1 MKIPLISALFKSKS
15 HDAGGFAICLG
26 AHGVYLAQIKRGGAM
41 PGVVRCEYHET
52 GVVSA
57 DELGKLRREGKF
69 ASHDVITLLAAGE
82 YQMLLVE
89 TPNVPADELKTA
101 IRWKIK
107 SDLNYHIDDAVVDVL
122 QIPANKSTPDRAQS
136 LYAIAASNDTVRK
149 RIALFEQAK
158 IKLNVIDI
166 PEMAQRN
173 IATLFEQTDRALA
186 LLAFDDNGGLLTFT
200 AKGELYLARHIEISF
215 GQLQDANEKLRE
227 QHRDRVGLELQR
239 SLDYFGQQY
248 NHLAVSRVLV
258 SAPADS
264 ALVSFLSSEI
274 TLKVEQLDLSQVM
287 DISAVPALADSEF
300 VAHALPVLGAA
311 LRQERSAA

>member
-52 GVVSA
+52 AVVSA
-57 DELGKLRREGKF
+57 DKLGKLRREKQFG
-69 ASHDVITLLAAGE
+69 SHDFITLLAAGE

-89 TPNVPADELKTA
+89 TPNVPANELKTA

-136 LYAIAASNDTVRK
+136 LYAIAASNDTIQK

-158 IKLNVIDI
+158 IKLGVIDI

-173 IATLFEQTDRALA
+173 IAALFEQTDRALV
-186 LLAFDDNGGLLTFT
+186 LLAFDDNGGL
-200 AKGELYLARHIEISF
+200 
-215 GQLQDANEKLRE
+215 
-227 QHRDRVGLELQR
+227 
-239 SLDYFGQQY
+239 QQV
-248 NHLAVSRVLV
+248 ASCIWR
-258 SAPADS
+258 
-264 ALVSFLSSEI
+264 
-274 TLKVEQLDLSQVM
+274 
-287 DISAVPALADSEF
+287 DIS
-300 VAHALPVLGAA
+300 
-311 LRQERSAA
+311 RSASVSCKMPTKSCVNSIVTGSAWSCSVRWIISTSNIIIWW